1 MQNNYSQRLE
11 MQIPKENV
19 YTGTGIV
26 SNFDDE
32 FDKLSK
38 SYTIHEYNDVK
49 GFIRKHENI
58 LPFIHELTPL
68 INKYFPNHRKLIE
81 FCKDPEF
88 LDLDFIMIYV
98 ECNDYDKDRI
108 TLDKFEDEP
117 LYMSKFSKKINGL
130 VCVDLW

>member
-19 YTGTGIV
+19 YTGADIH

-49 GFIRKHENI
+49 CFIRKHEKI

-68 INKYFPNHRKLIE
+68 ISEYFPNKEKIIE

-88 LDLDFIMIYV
+88 SDLDFIMIYV
-98 ECNDYDKDRI
+98 ECDDFDKDI
-108 TLDKFEDEP
+108 IILEKFKKEP

-130 VCVDLW
+130 VCVELW